1 MRFKKGDIVESWWDG
16 ERKIIFQLYSDARFD
31 HYPKPWGGL
40 SEEKSWWASG
50 KHIGGRYK
58 GTYCHT
64 FHLNH
69 CQIYNSFG
77 LTKEIKEF
85 KL

>member
-1 MRFKKGDIVESWWDG
+1 MRFKKGDIVEAWWDG
-16 ERKIIFQLYSDARFD
+16 KRQIVFQLYSDARFD
-31 HYPKPWGGL
+31 YYRHASGLL

-50 KHIGGRYK
+50 LHLDGKYR

-64 FHLNH
+64 FHLNDCKIH
-69 CQIYNSFG
+69 NSFG
-77 LTKEIKEF
+77 LTKEIKEH